1 MPSWIALQRS
11 VNDGGRKYPMA
22 ELRAVLEG
30 AGYTDVATH
39 IQTGNIRLT
48 ASTRSATR
56 LEADLER
63 LFAAD
68 RGFEVLTVVLT
79 PDELVEIGSQA
90 AEVVAEFGQPEFG
103 HYVEVMRVVPS
114 PEDRAL
120 IEGEDLAGQ
129 RVVVRGRAAHL
140 LFDIP
145 FHEAKPPRA
154 AVKRA
159 YGVSTNRNLK
169 VVRALIEKWC

>member
-1 MPSWIALQRS
+1 MPTWIALQRS
-11 VNDGGRKYPMA
+11 VNVGGRKYPMA
-22 ELRAVLEG
+22 ELRAALED

-48 ASTRSATR
+48 APARSATR
-56 LEADLER
+56 LEKDLEE
-63 LFAAD
+63 LFLAD
-68 RGFEVLTVVLT
+68 RGFEVSTVALR
-79 PDELVEIGSQA
+79 PAELAEIEVQA
-90 AEVVAEFGQPEFG
+90 GEVVAEFGEPAFG
-103 HYVEVMRVVPS
+103 HYVEIMRAAPAS
-114 PEDRAL
+114 EDLAL
-120 IEGEDLAGQ
+120 IEEAGLAGQ
-129 RVVVRGRAAHL
+129 RVVVRGRAAHM

-169 VVRALIEKWC
+169 VVRALVEKWC